1 MSECKIK
8 VLFKRRSV
16 VVNLKWVLS
25 LPRENDENDAMGMV
39 ALVDG
44 TTRVN
49 FRILKTSERKIL

>member
-1 MSECKIK
+1 MSECKIR

>member
-25 LPRENDENDAMGMV
+25 LARENDENDAMAMV
-39 ALVDG
+39 ALVDS

-49 FRILKTSERKIL
+49 F

>member
-25 LPRENDENDAMGMV
+25 VPRENDENDAMGMV